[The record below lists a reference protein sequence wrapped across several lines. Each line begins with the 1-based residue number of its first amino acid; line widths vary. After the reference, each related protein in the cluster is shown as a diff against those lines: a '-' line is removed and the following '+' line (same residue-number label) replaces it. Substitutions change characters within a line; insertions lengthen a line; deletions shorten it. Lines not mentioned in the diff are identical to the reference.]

1 MRDRVGRRMLRRL
14 WDAILSPMRQR
25 GAAVFLTLALA
36 VGVVVGVAAAALIG
50 ALQGTADLVSWAG
63 ERLAIP
69 KAIFFATIPFGFV
82 ASWWIARRFSPDVAG
97 DGVPEAM
104 AALAVRSGYL
114 PTRSAPLKIVA
125 TALTVGMGGSA
136 GREGPIVH
144 VGSAIGSSIA
154 RHTGLGEDRVRSLVA
169 AGAGAAIGASFNA
182 PIAGMLFAME
192 VILGNFAVRHLNAV
206 VVASVAAAVTTR
218 SIVGENLILR
228 AFPFRVGDGRELILY
243 AVLGVV
249 AALVG
254 WLFLRLVA
262 TIERLPRTGR
272 SWMRP
277 LLIGVA
283 VATVGFVEPRALGTG
298 QDFVRS
304 LLNLITSGSAVWYVL
319 VGVAS
324 AKILATTLTMGSGGS
339 GGAFMPSLFIG
350 AALGAGFVDLIQ
362 PVWHIS
368 TLQPGSFAV
377 VGMAATFAA
386 VARAPLTAIL
396 IVFEITQDY
405 GLVLPLM
412 LAASLAT
419 FLADRVHR
427 ESVYSMPLRR
437 MGIRLTRRSEVDLLD
452 TVLVADVARPNPV
465 LTTVGATTAEVQRT
479 MDTNRLHGLPVL
491 DEDDRLAG
499 IITITDLLRAGGPS
513 DTLTARDAMTPHPVT
528 VTPST
533 PVSHVLE
540 RMAALGVGRIPIV
553 AEDDP
558 GRLVGVF
565 RREDAVRAYHAAL
578 EHEMEHDLDR
588 SRLRAHVA
596 PGAEFHDVEI
606 PAGSV
611 ADGRLLKEIPI
622 PGGVT
627 VVSIRRGL
635 QVMVPDGNTRLRS
648 GDHVTVFARP
658 GGNVQLL
665 ERLRAGDT
673 GELDVLEDAA
683 RFQDLEVPA
692 GSIADGKP
700 IREVAIPGGCTIV
713 SVRRADQVIIP
724 NGSTVL
730 LAGDVI
736 TVFSRPAERR
746 VLAERLSAGS

>member
-1 MRDRVGRRMLRRL
+1 
-14 WDAILSPMRQR
+14 
-25 GAAVFLTLALA
+25 VFLALA
-36 VGVVVGVAAAALIG
+36 VAVGVLVGVAAAALIG
-50 ALQGTADLVSWAG
+50 ALQGTADLIRWAG
-63 ERLAIP
+63 DRLGMP
-69 KAIFFATIPFGFV
+69 KAIYFATIPLGFV
-82 ASWWIARRFSPDVAG
+82 AAWWIARRFAPEVAG
-97 DGVPEAM
+97 DGVPEAT

-114 PTRSAPLKIVA
+114 PTRSAPLKIIA
-125 TALTVGMGGSA
+125 TAFTIGVGGSA
-136 GREGPIVH
+136 GREGPIVQ

-192 VILGNFAVRHLNAV
+192 VILGHFAVRHLNAV

-218 SIVGENLILR
+218 SIVGQDLILR
-228 AFPFRVGDGRELILY
+228 AFPFRVGDGRELLLY
-243 AVLGVV
+243 ALLGVI

-254 WLFLRLVA
+254 WLFLRLVHTVA
-262 TIERLPRTGR
+262 SLPGTRR
-272 SWMRP
+272 SWLRP
-277 LLIGVA
+277 LLLGVV
-283 VATVGFVEPRALGTG
+283 VATVGFSEPRALGTG
-298 QDFVRS
+298 QDFVRG
-304 LLNLITSGSAVWYVL
+304 LLNLISSGSAVWYVL
-319 VGVAS
+319 VGVAG
-324 AKILATTLTMGSGGS
+324 AKILATAFTMESGGS

-350 AALGAGFVDLIQ
+350 ATLGAAFVDLVQ
-362 PVWHIS
+362 PVWHAS

-427 ESVYSMPLRR
+427 ESVYTMPLKR

-452 TVLVADVARPNPV
+452 TVLVSDIVRPDPV
-465 LTTVGATTAEVQRT
+465 TTTVGATTVQVQRT
-479 MDTNRLHGLPVL
+479 MDDNRLHGLPVL
-491 DEDDRLAG
+491 DEKGNLAG
-499 IITITDLLRAGGPS
+499 IITITDLVRSGGASDMVTAG
-513 DTLTARDAMTPHPVT
+513 DAMTPRPVT

-540 RMAALGVGRIPIV
+540 RMASLGVGRIPIV
-553 AEDDP
+553 AEQDP
-558 GRLVGVF
+558 DLLVGVF

-578 EHEMEHDLDR
+578 EHEVEHDLDR
-588 SRLRAHVA
+588 SRLRARVA
-596 PGAEFHDVEI
+596 AGAEFHELEI

-622 PGGVT
+622 PSGVT

-635 QVMVPDGNTRLRS
+635 QVMVPEGNTRLRS
-648 GDHVTVFARP
+648 GDRLTVFARP
-658 GGNVQLL
+658 GGNLQLL
-665 ERLRAGDT
+665 ERLHAGDT
-673 GELDVLEDAA
+673 GELDVIEDGA
-683 RFQDLEVPA
+683 RFHDLEVPA
-692 GSIADGKP
+692 GSIADGRL
-700 IREVAIPGGCTIV
+700 IREIAIPGGCTIV
-713 SVRRADQVIIP
+713 SIRRGNEVLIP
-724 NGSTVL
+724 NGDTEL
-730 LAGDVI
+730 IAGDVI

-746 VLAERLSAGS
+746 LFAERLNA